1 MNTQQINEEW
11 ANKEVKK
18 KIARFAN
25 EKDKQN
31 RLIDVKMLTLGKL
44 LYGEYKGKKTTL
56 GAFIEVLA
64 LAPNSVLNTE
74 LVSTLIDYF
83 YEENFRNIM
92 IYCFAPF
99 ATYFLSTICFI
110 SYFMMR

>member
-1 MNTQQINEEW
+1 
-11 ANKEVKK
+11 
-18 KIARFAN
+18 
-25 EKDKQN
+25 
-31 RLIDVKMLTLGKL
+31 MLTLGKL
-44 LYGEYKGKKTTL
+44 LYGEYKGKKATL

-64 LAPNSVLNTE
+64 LAPDSVLNTE

-83 YEENFRNIM
+83 YEENFKTIM

-110 SYFMMR
+110 SYFMMRQEAQSTEIHDWTVLEILNFLVTLGGTGYFV